1 MPLTDEELQE
11 LVEEADI
18 ALGTIQREYGRDNVV
33 AARIRFPRGY
43 LHTAQSVRRLLP
55 DIGTEVQRRNVTY
68 ALMNIDVLRWL
79 VIRTDI
85 SGTALSMIVK
95 NAICILG
102 TIVEW
107 MTKEGTRGH
116 ASRRPY
122 LVRTAKLV
130 ELGVIDEDLETE
142 LNWIWE
148 IRCREHIHESDTLE
162 HDEYSRDDYNRALRA
177 FKSLREALI
186 REHGSAV

>member
-1 MPLTDEELQE
+1 MALSNEDLEE
-11 LVEEADI
+11 LVETANVAI
-18 ALGTIQREYGRDNVV
+18 GTVQREYGRDNIV

-43 LHTAQSVRRLLP
+43 LHTAESVRRKLP
-55 DIGTEVQRRNVTY
+55 NIGTEVQRRNVTY
-68 ALMNIDVLRWL
+68 ALMNIDALRWL
-79 VIRTDI
+79 VTRTDI

-122 LVRTAKLV
+122 LQRTAKLA
-130 ELGVIDEDLETE
+130 ELGRIDATVEAE
-142 LNWIWE
+142 LNWIWD
-148 IRCREHIHESDTLE
+148 IRCREHIHESETLE
-162 HDEYSRDDYNRALRA
+162 HDNYTREDYNRALRA
-177 FKSLREALI
+177 FKALQSSLIAV
-186 REHGSAV
+186 HGTAV